1 MSSVRDCSRWSDDG
15 SLFFFGHFCCC
26 CLYMACVCG
35 RFWWL
40 FNGTAKFFFSFVWLL
55 SSISWCKVRGK
66 RQTHL
71 TRKCRKSKFNRCVKG
86 NSLMT
91 RHSTPSLFQIS
102 KLEKKKKLIN
112 WFWPK
117 NGCDFDWFIC
127 LVHFNSISNA
137 SPLHRDLYA
146 STSLRPYSF
155 AYLKKK
161 KNSESRTL
169 VIKTKT
175 PYYKSGHPLK
185 VPFAK

>member
-1 MSSVRDCSRWSDDG
+1 MRFVGIDRGGEPRAKRKEYARKKNVLYLSTSRRNFGACQAFGIAADG
-15 SLFFFGHFCCC
+15 RMMDPFFFFGHFCCC

-40 FNGTAKFFFSFVWLL
+40 FNGTAKFFSFVWLL

-137 SPLHRDLYA
+137 SPLHRDL
-146 STSLRPYSF
+146 
-155 AYLKKK
+155 
-161 KNSESRTL
+161 
-169 VIKTKT
+169 
-175 PYYKSGHPLK
+175 
-185 VPFAK
+185 